1 MTVELHKYCLALD
14 LKDDPEKIDAYI
26 KYHKQVW
33 PEINQSIK
41 ASGIQNAEIYHTG
54 NRLFMILEVDDT
66 FSFEKKASMDGIK
79 TVPLANGGLM
89 MPTTWVP
96 FWKIKNVLLTPFSQ
110 VLLYALPIL
119 H

>member
-41 ASGIQNAEIYHTG
+41 ASGIQNAEIYHTR
-54 NRLFMILEVDDT
+54 NRLFMILKVDDT
-66 FSFEKKASMDGIK
+66 FSFEKKASMDGDNPK
-79 TVPLANGGLM
+79 VQEWEALM
-89 MPTTWVP
+89 
-96 FWKIKNVLLTPFSQ
+96 WKFQ
-110 VLLYALPIL
+110 QALPNTPEGTKWVLMEKIYDL
-119 H
+119 NRHK